1 MTTPTMMQNQMRTQ
15 HRDKQETI
23 VELWLQDG
31 RRLEGVVFLALGQR
45 VLDLLN
51 DRPAF
56 LPFRNSDQVVI
67 LIAKTSIVQCRPIAP
82 SPPASSNVSMAN
94 VPSASTPQS
103 N

>member
-1 MTTPTMMQNQMRTQ
+1 MNMPSVMNPRMGSQ

-31 RRLEGVVFLALGQR
+31 RRMEGVVFLALGQR

-56 LPFRNSDQVVI
+56 LPFRTAEQVLI

-82 SPPASSNVSMAN
+82 ALPPSANVSMAN
-94 VPSASTPQS
+94 VPSASGPR
-103 N
+103 

>member
-1 MTTPTMMQNQMRTQ
+1 MTTPTLMQNQIRSQ

-31 RRLEGVVFLALGQR
+31 RRMEGVVFLALGQR

-56 LPFRNSDQVVI
+56 LPFRTSDQVLI
-67 LIAKTSIVQCRPIAP
+67 LIAKSSIIQCRPIAP
-82 SPPASSNVSMAN
+82 APPPSANVSTAN
-94 VPSASTPQS
+94 VPSASAQR
-103 N
+103 